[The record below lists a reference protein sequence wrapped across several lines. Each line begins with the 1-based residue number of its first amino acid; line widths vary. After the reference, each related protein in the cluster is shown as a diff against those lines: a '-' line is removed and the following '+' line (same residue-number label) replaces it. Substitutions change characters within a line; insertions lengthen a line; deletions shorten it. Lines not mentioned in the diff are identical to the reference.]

1 MKKAVSILLKYI
13 LPVGLGT
20 YLVVYLFQSMEPKV
34 KQAFFSAIDSANYF
48 WIILSLLLSVLALFS
63 RAYRWRYTLEPLGH
77 ESSFWNR
84 YHALMIGY
92 LINLT
97 IPRAGEASRA
107 AMLFRSNGVPF
118 AKSFGTIVAERV
130 VDLFMLFSL
139 TMITATL
146 TAGDFWEM
154 KTKIEITF
162 GGGKEGGSWFLYA
175 IGGLFLALLI
185 VLLISPSLRKK
196 AIDFI
201 RGLIQGLFSVFKS
214 KNWPQFALHTLF
226 IWSLYLVYFGLPFLA
241 LEPTSHVPLE
251 GVMLA
256 FIAGSVGIT
265 LTNGG
270 LGVFPL
276 LVGLVVEFYLGPE
289 YGDEA
294 KGYGYALGMIIWTS
308 QTFLVI
314 LLGVLSF
321 VLLPKNFQKDEQV

>member
-1 MKKAVSILLKYI
+1 MRKSISILLKYL

-34 KQAFFSAIDSANYF
+34 KQSFFSAIDSANYF
-48 WIILSLLLSVLALFS
+48 WIFLSLLLSVLALFS
-63 RAYRWRYTLEPLGH
+63 RAYRWKYTLEPLGFRTP
-77 ESSFWNR
+77 FWNR

-107 AMLFRSNGVPF
+107 AMLFRSNAVPF

-130 VDLFMLFSL
+130 VDLFMLFTL
-139 TMITATL
+139 TMLTATL

-162 GGGKEGGSWFLYA
+162 GGAKEGSSWFLYV
-175 IGGLFLALLI
+175 IGGLFLTLLAI
-185 VLLISPSLRKK
+185 LILSKSLRNK
-196 AIDFI
+196 AVDFV

-214 KNWPQFALHTLF
+214 KNWPKFAIHTLF
-226 IWSLYLVYFGLPFLA
+226 IWSLYLLYFGLPFLA
-241 LEPTSHVPLE
+241 LEPTKHVPLD
-251 GVMLA
+251 GVLLA

>member
-1 MKKAVSILLKYI
+1 MRKSISILLKYL

-34 KQAFFSAIDSANYF
+34 KQSFFSAIDSANYF
-48 WIILSLLLSVLALFS
+48 WIFLSLLLSVLALFS
-63 RAYRWRYTLEPLGH
+63 RAYRWKYTLEPLGFRTP
-77 ESSFWNR
+77 FWNR

-107 AMLFRSNGVPF
+107 AMLFRSNAVPF

-130 VDLFMLFSL
+130 VDLFMLFTL
-139 TMITATL
+139 TMLTATL

-162 GGGKEGGSWFLYA
+162 GGAKEGSSWFLYV
-175 IGGLFLALLI
+175 IGGLFLTLLAI
-185 VLLISPSLRKK
+185 LILSKSLRNK
-196 AIDFI
+196 AVDFV

-214 KNWPQFALHTLF
+214 KNWPKFALHTLF
-226 IWSLYLVYFGLPFLA
+226 IWSLYLLYFGLPFLA
-241 LEPTSHVPLE
+241 LEPTKHVPLD
-251 GVMLA
+251 GVLLA

>member
-1 MKKAVSILLKYI
+1 MKKIVSILLKYL

-48 WIILSLLLSVLALFS
+48 WIVLSLILSVLALFS
-63 RAYRWRYTLEPLGH
+63 RAYRWKYTLEPLGFNT
-77 ESSFWNR
+77 SFWNR

-107 AMLFRSNGVPF
+107 AMLFRSDGVPF

-130 VDLFMLFSL
+130 VDLFMLF
-139 TMITATL
+139 TITVITATL
-146 TAGDFWEM
+146 TAQDFWEM
-154 KTKIEITF
+154 KGRIESTF
-162 GGGKEGGSWFLYA
+162 GGGNEGGTWFLFVVGVA
-175 IGGLFLALLI
+175 FLLI
-185 VLLISPSLRKK
+185 CATLYFSKSIRVKVVG
-196 AIDFI
+196 FI
-201 RGLIQGLFSVFKS
+201 RGLFQGLFSVFRS
-214 KNWPQFALHTLF
+214 RNWPLFAMHTLI
-226 IWSLYLVYFGLPFLA
+226 IWMLYLIYFGLPFFA
-241 LEPTSHVPLE
+241 LEPTALVPLE
-251 GVMLA
+251 GMMLA

-276 LVGLVVEFYLGPE
+276 LVGLVVEFYLGPNF
-289 YGDEA
+289 GDEA

-308 QTFLVI
+308 QTLLVV

-321 VLLPKNFQKDEQV
+321 VLLPKNFRKDEQV

>member
-1 MKKAVSILLKYI
+1 
-13 LPVGLGT
+13 
-20 YLVVYLFQSMEPKV
+20 
-34 KQAFFSAIDSANYF
+34 
-48 WIILSLLLSVLALFS
+48 
-63 RAYRWRYTLEPLGH
+63 
-77 ESSFWNR
+77 
-84 YHALMIGY
+84 MIGY

-107 AMLFRSNGVPF
+107 AMLFRSNGIPF

-130 VDLFMLFSL
+130 VDLIMLFSL

-154 KTKIEITF
+154 KTKIEMTF
-162 GGGKEGGSWFLYA
+162 GGGKESGSWF
-175 IGGLFLALLI
+175 IFVFGSLFIALLM
-185 VLLISPSLRKK
+185 VLLISSSLRKK

-251 GVMLA
+251 GIMLA

-270 LGVFPL
+270 LGFFPL
-276 LVGLVVEFYLGPE
+276 LVGLVVEFYLGPL

>member
-1 MKKAVSILLKYI
+1 MRKSISILLKYL

-34 KQAFFSAIDSANYF
+34 KQSFFSAIDSANYF
-48 WIILSLLLSVLALFS
+48 WIFLSLLLSVLALFS
-63 RAYRWRYTLEPLGH
+63 RAYRWKYTLEPLGFRTP
-77 ESSFWNR
+77 FWNR

-107 AMLFRSNGVPF
+107 AMLFRSNAVPF

-130 VDLFMLFSL
+130 VDLFMLLTL
-139 TMITATL
+139 TMLTATL

-162 GGGKEGGSWFLYA
+162 GGAKEGSSWFLYV
-175 IGGLFLALLI
+175 IGGLFLTLLAI
-185 VLLISPSLRKK
+185 LILSKSLRNK
-196 AIDFI
+196 AVDFV

-214 KNWPQFALHTLF
+214 KNWPKFAIHTLF
-226 IWSLYLVYFGLPFLA
+226 IWSLYLLYFGLPFLA
-241 LEPTSHVPLE
+241 LEPTKHVPLD
-251 GVMLA
+251 GVLLA